1 VVDVA
6 LGTTLREG
14 LPRRALLLALLLF
27 VSVVCPS
34 SERPTTGRPGALGVE
49 DALFPSAGNGGY
61 DVSHYGLALTYVPE
75 TNHLEGSA
83 VISAR
88 ATQDLSRF
96 SLDFTGLRVRGAAV
110 DGAEARISRSG
121 SEMTLTPSHVIE
133 QGRTF
138 TAAIRYDGEPSTLR
152 DPDGALEGWLET
164 DDGAVA
170 LGEPNGSAAWFPG
183 NHHPSDKA
191 TYDITVTVPD
201 DGDGESYDVVSN
213 GELMSKEVGEDHVTV
228 HWRNAEPMASY
239 LATVAIGSFDVSKG
253 RTADGLPLYVAV
265 DPDEA
270 HGSEKLPSVL
280 SDIVTWESDRFGP
293 YPFRSTGAVVDHLP
307 DLGYALETQTKPYFG
322 SAPDEGLLVHELAHQ
337 WFGNSVTPR
346 AWKDMWLNE
355 GFATY
360 AEWLWQED
368 HGGDTAQQ
376 VFDAFYEGVHPESDG
391 IWDFPPAD
399 PPSGSRVS
407 DPPVYG
413 RGAMALHKVRE
424 AVGDS
429 VFFTILR
436 TWTTQH
442 RHGNADT
449 AQFIALCERT
459 SGQDLSGLFRTWLYE
474 NGKPATRSS
483 TEQKRAAAGV

>member
-1 VVDVA
+1 M
-6 LGTTLREG
+6 
-14 LPRRALLLALLLF
+14 ALLLL
-27 VSVVCPS
+27 VSVACS
-34 SERPTTGRPGALGVE
+34 SPERTTAGQPGAPGAK

-75 TNHLEGSA
+75 TNHLKGSA

-96 SLDFTGLRVRGAAV
+96 NLDLTGLRVRHAVVNGVAAQF
-110 DGAEARISRSG
+110 SRSAG
-121 SEMTLTPSHVIE
+121 ELTLTPSHVIE
-133 QGRTF
+133 KGKTF
-138 TAAIRYDGEPSTLR
+138 TATIQYDGNPRTLR
-152 DPDGALEGWLET
+152 DSEGGVEGWLET

-191 TYDITVTVPD
+191 AYDITVTVPD
-201 DGDGESYDVVSN
+201 DSDGDAYVAVSN
-213 GELMSKEVGEDHVTV
+213 GELVSKEVAEDRVTV
-228 HWRNAEPMASY
+228 HWRSKEPMASY
-239 LATVAIGSFDVSKG
+239 LATIAIGSFDIGEG
-253 RTADGLPLYVAV
+253 RTADGVPVYVAV

-270 HGSEKLPSVL
+270 QDSKKLRNSV
-280 SDIVTWESDRFGP
+280 SDIVTWASDRFGP

-307 DLGYALETQTKPYFG
+307 DLGYALETQTRPYFG
-322 SAPDEGLLVHELAHQ
+322 SVPDERLLVHELAHQ

-368 HGGDTAQQ
+368 TGGDTAQQ
-376 VFDAFYEGVHPESDG
+376 IFDAFYEGTHSESDG

-399 PPSGSRVS
+399 PPSGVRVS

-413 RGAMALHKVRE
+413 RGAMTLHKVRE

-436 TWTTQH
+436 TWTAEH

-449 AQFIALCERT
+449 AQFTALCERL
-459 SGQDLSGLFRTWLYE
+459 SGKDLSGLFRTWLYR
-474 NGKPATRSS
+474 NGRP
-483 TEQKRAAAGV
+483 AAA

>member
-1 VVDVA
+1 MI
-6 LGTTLREG
+6 T
-14 LPRRALLLALLLF
+14 RRPLFLALLLF
-27 VSVVCPS
+27 VTVACSHH
-34 SERPTTGRPGALGVE
+34 ERTTAGRPGAPGVK

-96 SLDFTGLRVRGAAV
+96 NLDFTGLSVRRAAV
-110 DGAEARISRSG
+110 DGAEARFSRSG
-121 SEMTLTPSHVIE
+121 SELTLTPPDVIE
-133 QGRTF
+133 KGKTF
-138 TAAIRYDGEPSTLR
+138 TATVRYEGTPRTLK
-152 DPDGALEGWLET
+152 DPDGAVEGWLET

-183 NHHPSDKA
+183 NHHPSHKA
-191 TYDITVTVPD
+191 TYDITVTVPED
-201 DGDGESYDVVSN
+201 DEGDPYEVVSN
-213 GELMSKEVGEDHVTV
+213 GELVSRKVEDGHATV
-228 HWRNAEPMASY
+228 HWRSTEPMASY
-239 LATVAIGSFDVSKG
+239 LATVAIGSFDISKG
-253 RTADGLPLYVAV
+253 RTADGVPLYLAV

-270 HGSEKLPSVL
+270 QGSKKLRSLL
-280 SDIVTWESDRFGP
+280 SDVTTWASDRFGP
-293 YPFRSTGAVVDHLP
+293 YPFRSTGAVVDHFP
-307 DLGYALETQTKPYFG
+307 DLGYALETQTRPYFG
-322 SAPDEGLLVHELAHQ
+322 SAPEERLLVHEWAHQ

-368 HGGDTAQQ
+368 TGGDTAQQ
-376 VFDAFYEGVHPESDG
+376 IFDAFFEGTHPESDG

-399 PPSGSRVS
+399 PPSGTRVS

-413 RGAMALHKVRE
+413 RGAMTLHKVRE

-436 TWTTQH
+436 AWTAQH
-442 RHGNADT
+442 RHGTADT
-449 AQFIALCERT
+449 AQFIALCEHT
-459 SGQDLSGLFRTWLYE
+459 SGKDLSGLFRTWLHR
-474 NGKPATRSS
+474 NGKP
-483 TEQKRAAAGV
+483 GVA